1 MIHSHSIQVRK
12 IQRHHI
18 SGFTLV
24 ELMISLTLGLIITAA
39 AVLLFLTGQKNVA
52 MQKGAAELQD
62 NANFG
67 LNYITKDLRLTNL
80 NTRNATM
87 HDATLYGGIVLT
99 SAASSFV
106 QTKTDTSVT
115 PNAVTKYP
123 NLPVSIVVADSLL
136 TQSNGITSVGS
147 GNAWTGTSNVVNSSG
162 DTLLSDQLVVQYLPQ
177 YTLDN
182 NGTPSDA
189 SDDKYQGGYDCEGN
203 KLEFTQAQ
211 GVQYVVQRYFL
222 RTDNNRASADSPA
235 LALACDAGYYPISG
249 SPTAI
254 QRFGDAGEIIMKRV
268 DYFHILLGVQ
278 TGTDTASTRY
288 QYLSIADYM
297 AKTAPR
303 PRIISVQV
311 GALVRSLQSVGAD
324 SAIKAD
330 QQFTVL
336 DRVVKNKPA
345 TNASQPKYIRQV
357 VSQTV
362 ALRNALG
369 ERE

>member
-1 MIHSHSIQVRK
+1 MVSCNNMQEYNIKKYYV
-12 IQRHHI
+12 

-24 ELMISLTLGLIITAA
+24 ELMISLALGLIITAA
-39 AVLLFLTGQKNVA
+39 AALLFLTGQKNIA

-80 NTRNATM
+80 NTRNATIN
-87 HDATLYGGIVLT
+87 DASLYGGIVLT
-99 SAASSFV
+99 SAASDFV
-106 QTKTDTSVT
+106 QTQTDTSVT
-115 PNAVTKYP
+115 PNVVTKYS
-123 NLPVSIVVADSLL
+123 NLPVSITTVGNTLL
-136 TQSNGITSVGS
+136 TQNNGITTVGS
-147 GNAWTGTSNVVNSSG
+147 QNVWTGASNVSNTTG
-162 DTLLSDQLVVQYLPQ
+162 TALLSDQLVIQYLPQ
-177 YTLDN
+177 YTLNN
-182 NGTPSDA
+182 NGTPSDT

-203 KLEFTQAQ
+203 KLEFSELR
-211 GVQYVVQRYFL
+211 YVIQRYFL
-222 RTDNNRASADSPA
+222 RTDNNKSSSDASALS
-235 LALACDAGYYPISG
+235 LACDAGSYPVTN
-249 SPTAI
+249 PTAI
-254 QRFGDAGEIIMKRV
+254 TGFGGAGEIIMKRV

-297 AKTAPR
+297 AKAAPR
-303 PRIISVQV
+303 PRIISIQV

-336 DRVVKNKPA
+336 DKVVKTKAAVN
-345 TNASQPKYIRQV
+345 TSQSKYIRQV